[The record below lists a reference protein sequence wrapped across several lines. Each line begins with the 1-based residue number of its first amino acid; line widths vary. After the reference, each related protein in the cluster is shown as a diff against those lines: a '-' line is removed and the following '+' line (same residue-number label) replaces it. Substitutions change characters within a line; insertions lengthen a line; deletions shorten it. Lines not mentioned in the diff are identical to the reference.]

1 MLFNKEQEVVSYGTF
16 LLRFMTSFYSLV
28 AVGSVIAGALCGS
41 GDTRVPTAIRLFSF
55 VVFRQIYLF
64 FVTQYTESFTAVA
77 LGYPLGW
84 IISALFITIYY
95 MRKKREIEIKFSD

>member
-1 MLFNKEQEVVSYGTF
+1 
-16 LLRFMTSFYSLV
+16 MTPFYSIV
-28 AVGSVIAGALCGS
+28 AVNSVLSGALCGS
-41 GDTRVPTAIRLFSF
+41 GDTKLPTAIRLFSF

-64 FVTQYTESFTAVA
+64 FVTQYTDSFVAVA